1 MPYLTAGNTSFRD
14 AVYRTVGFQTAEL
27 KAVVKAVADY
37 QAMPNIHQ
45 FRSLKTALDAWR
57 GSNPNEY
64 RNRLSGIQPQ
74 FDNEI
79 AQQAALYVPA
89 APVNNMSWVQAV
101 SAQLEPFKQYA
112 VGDILAYRGNANP
125 GTLQECLARY
135 LDFAQSP
142 IPPARRSAMKPSPF
156 QIGVQWNANRARMFW
171 EFTAYA
177 TPRSVRYNNGIGGP
191 MVNPTIDPS
200 GACRTQSLG
209 CAICTEFAFSRGSRS
224 DQRTDRR
231 PDGRSRELER
241 RRISRP
247 CVRCWSVRTPG
258 RTGIKLSD
266 RSTWGPDCVVV
277 DTWLAALGHKA
288 AYWTGNNEYPYPYFL
303 DGPVSLVMEK

>member
-45 FRSLKTALDAWR
+45 FRTLKTALDAWR

-142 IPPARRSAMKPSPF
+142 VPPARRSAMKPSPF

-191 MVNPTIDPS
+191 MVNPTVDPS

-209 CAICTEFAFSRGSRS
+209 CAICTEFAFSAAHVLTNGRVGGPTVEVVSWSGGGSAAHVYVLV
-224 DQRTDRR
+224 
-231 PDGRSRELER
+231 G
-241 RRISRP
+241 
-247 CVRCWSVRTPG
+247 RTPG
-258 RTGIKLSD
+258 RTGVKLSD
-266 RSTWGPDCVVV
+266 RSTWGPNCVVV